1 MNLKKALLKAFIK
14 QKWIIICILAVGIVI
29 AVSTANIPVWQDS
42 LLFCREICIM
52 ITHKPG
58 QGKHAKEMIRL
69 IRKVFGFSY
78 GGRRHNRN
86 KVVILEKS

>member
-14 QKWIIICILAVGIVI
+14 QKWIIICILAVGIVT

-52 ITHKPG
+52 ITHKPW
-58 QGKHAKEMIRL
+58 
-69 IRKVFGFSY
+69 
-78 GGRRHNRN
+78 
-86 KVVILEKS
+86 